1 MNIYL
6 RNRIWKL
13 VLLLVALFIA
23 IASLLYTNN
32 LVTKL
37 ADEEKKKV
45 ELVANA
51 TKIITTSADFNADLS
66 FSFKVIR
73 ENNTVPVILTNEEG
87 EVLSW
92 RNLDSSRVVRD
103 TDYLQDMLAQ
113 MKEYHEPIK
122 ISLANEF
129 VQYIYF
135 KPSILIDL
143 LKFYPYVQLS
153 IIGIF
158 ILIAYFAFSSSRNAE
173 QNQVWVGMSKETAH
187 QLGTPLSSLYG
198 WLEILRS
205 VDVDPSYT
213 KEIEKDLGRLTTI
226 TNRFSKIGSQP
237 KLEKVN
243 LFELLDTSIN
253 YMKSRLSKKVE
264 VLFNYNLDKQLEF
277 PMNKELFAW
286 VIENL
291 SKNAVDAMEG
301 QGKLEIDVTMGSKEQ
316 IYIDVKDTGK
326 GIQKSQQT
334 KVFKPGF
341 TTKKRGWGLG
351 LSLVKRII
359 EQYHFGKVFVKSSV
373 MGVGTCFRIGLYPE
387 EIRKKIV

>member
-23 IASLLYTNN
+23 GASLLYTNN
-32 LVTKL
+32 LVSKL
-37 ADEEKKKV
+37 ADEERKKV

-51 TKIITTSADFNADLS
+51 TKIITSSTDFNADLS
-66 FSFKVIR
+66 FSFKVIQ
-73 ENNTVPVILTNEEG
+73 ENNTVPVILTNEDD

-92 RNLDSSRVVRD
+92 RNLDSTRVVRD
-103 TDYLQDMLAQ
+103 IDYLQDVLVQ
-113 MKEYHEPIK
+113 MKEYHDPIE
-122 ISLANEF
+122 IRLANEF

-143 LKFYPYVQLS
+143 LTFYPYVQLS

-205 VDVDPSYT
+205 LDVEPSYT

-243 LFELLDTSIN
+243 LYELLDTSIN

-264 VLFNYNLDKQLEF
+264 VQFSFNMGKHLEF

-291 SKNAVDAMEG
+291 CKNAVDAMEG
-301 QGKLEIDVTMGSKEQ
+301 QGKLEILVNRGSKEQ

-326 GIQKSQQT
+326 GIHKSQYS

-359 EQYHFGKVFVKSSV
+359 EQYHFGKVFVKSSEI
-373 MGVGTCFRIGLYPE
+373 GVSTCFRIGLYPE
-387 EIRKKIV
+387 EIKKKIN